1 LPEKIAKL
9 LWSLREPAGRG
20 HRFPPLLINPGQ
32 HNFNNMEREQMT
44 EEEELALAALATGV
58 TKGETTSEEVFRR
71 TGIPEQILDRICI
84 AYYDYIDTLE
94 VQLGDNAKLS
104 RGTEAEITQAVL
116 DAAKICSSTF

>member
-1 LPEKIAKL
+1 
-9 LWSLREPAGRG
+9 
-20 HRFPPLLINPGQ
+20 
-32 HNFNNMEREQMT
+32 MEREQMT